1 MAEYN
6 SNINTSEYP
15 AGPAPRSQ
23 IYISWLIFA
32 SVLAGVVYLADK
44 ANNSIVLSTIFYFII
59 FGIHLVRIVRRDA
72 KIDWLAP
79 DFVFLVLYSLFY
91 YGYITFYVL
100 KIVPY
105 NDYIFFFPNLM
116 PFALFLVNFGALIFI
131 IGYEC
136 GFSYRRDVPLIYA
149 PKYSPIP
156 HSIWS
161 FIAWFLMIVAMIF
174 QFGSLALVP
183 RTALLRDTYYVIA
196 HMGEYVRYPEFFNI
210 SDRIFLAGAA
220 IYFAVNIYR
229 SGKLFG
235 SKLGMLV
242 IFGVM
247 MFSMLCGDRGPVAKL
262 LIVILGACW
271 YSVKRI
277 KLKWLLLIVV
287 ISIFLVGAARILRHT
302 AGLDISRIPSEY
314 QYQKTRQELP
324 MTVQTLAEFGG
335 SVKVINGTV
344 GFTRGFQYWWGR
356 SLVEAFV
363 GTITRRLTVGW
374 GKTPAG
380 WMTYEMYGPDMP
392 GTGFSIVAEG
402 YLNFGIPGV
411 FLVMFGVGYILRRLY
426 IRLTLMPGLINLVL
440 LLVALSSAVFWIR
453 QNAELAIPLF
463 TRMWIGCYLIGS
475 IFPSR
480 YAIDDRYTSQLANV
494 TEGDMYAPVGY

>member
-1 MAEYN
+1 
-6 SNINTSEYP
+6 
-15 AGPAPRSQ
+15 
-23 IYISWLIFA
+23 
-32 SVLAGVVYLADK
+32 
-44 ANNSIVLSTIFYFII
+44 
-59 FGIHLVRIVRRDA
+59 
-72 KIDWLAP
+72 
-79 DFVFLVLYSLFY
+79 
-91 YGYITFYVL
+91 
-100 KIVPY
+100 
-105 NDYIFFFPNLM
+105 
-116 PFALFLVNFGALIFI
+116 LIFI

-149 PKYSPIP
+149 PKYSPVP
-156 HSIWS
+156 HNIWS
-161 FIAWFLMIVAMIF
+161 FLAWFFMISAMIF

-247 MFSMLCGDRGPVAKL
+247 TFSMLCGDRGPVAKL

-277 KLKWLLLIVV
+277 NLKWLLLIVV

-314 QYQKTRQELP
+314 KYQQARQELP
-324 MTVQTLAEFGG
+324 MIVQSLSEFGG
-335 SVKVINGTV
+335 SVKVINGTI
-344 GFTRGFQYWWGR
+344 GFTRGFQFWWGR

-363 GTITRRLTVGW
+363 GTITRRLTAGW
-374 GKTPAG
+374 GQTPSL
-380 WMTYEMYGPDMP
+380 WMTYNIYGPGEP

-402 YLNFGIPGV
+402 YLNFGVPGV

-426 IRLTLMPGLINLVL
+426 IRLKLMPGLINLVL
-440 LLVALSSAVFWIR
+440 LLIALSSAVFWIR

-475 IFPSR
+475 LFPSR
-480 YAIDDRYTSQLANV
+480 YVIDNRYTSQPSNF
-494 TEGDMYAPVGY
+494 TQEGIYVPVGY